1 MRNLY
6 SVKPD
11 IIGSGNGL
19 VRAQGPVITWTN
31 GDLLSFGPWELFT
44 EVSKYIY
51 RQEILFKLSFAQ
63 SFGVGLNVSNMFKY
77 HNQYDARW
85 CPGAQRAKAS
95 AGVEYRP
102 ILSVFIAS
110 LALEAVQIK
119 TTKV

>member
-1 MRNLY
+1 MVWYVL
-6 SVKPD
+6 K
-11 IIGSGNGL
+11 
-19 VRAQGPVITWTN
+19 AQSLPEPMVTYCHL
-31 GDLLSFGPWELFT
+31 DHWELFT
-44 EVSKYIY
+44 EVSKYIF

-63 SFGVGLNVSNMFKY
+63 SFGVGLNVSNMFKL